1 MAAPSHVP
9 STAKAPAIYQS
20 PPRRADSWMAD
31 RPGEV
36 VGGELTAG
44 PGLGN
49 QGPDQGY
56 ALKLAERFAGQ
67 LVLAA
72 GEREDDALAGCVAVA
87 LRRASMFGRAPVVH
101 DLRLAL
107 ELFGFLDEA
116 DAELVAWRRDQFAGA
131 AGHHGYHVKLRLADL
146 IPSDT
151 LRLTPAAAAEAR
163 TDNWRTPLGL

>member
-9 STAKAPAIYQS
+9 TTAHPPTLYQS
-20 PPRRADSWMAD
+20 PPRRDDPWTAD

-36 VGGELTAG
+36 VGAEPLAG

-56 ALKLAERFAGQ
+56 ALKLAQRFSGQ

-72 GEREDDALAGCVAVA
+72 GEREDDALAGCCAVA

-101 DLRLAL
+101 DLSLAL
-107 ELFGFLDEA
+107 ELFGFLGEA
-116 DAELVAWRRDQFAGA
+116 DAELVSWRATRFAGA
-131 AGHHGYHVKLRLADL
+131 AGHHGYQLKLRLAEL
-146 IPSDT
+146 VPEET
-151 LRLTPAAAAEAR
+151 LRLTPAAVVDACAEG
-163 TDNWRTPLGL
+163 WRPPLGL